1 MRGKQIAIIIPAFD
15 PDDKLL
21 LLLEELT
28 ISLHNIKLIVVNDGS
43 KEETNEIFRKA
54 EDYSIVLTHSK
65 NYGKGRAIKTA
76 LTYIQLNEPED
87 TIVVIADA
95 DGQHTVEDIN
105 KVAEAAGD
113 DCTLVLGSRS
123 FVGNVPAR
131 SQFGNTLTRGIF
143 RLATKVSVKDTQT
156 GLRAF
161 AYSMIP
167 YLKSIEGDRYEYEM
181 NVLLQCARDGIA
193 LKEVPIETIY
203 LEGNQSSHFRVIKD
217 SYRIYKE
224 IIRFSCSSLLS
235 FLIDYGMFSI
245 WNVIFGALGMHQ
257 VIAMSNLGARFISS
271 ICNYTMNKKYVFKDK
286 ESVHSSAVKYFTLV
300 VAILAMNTLLLMIL
314 VHTILPNPYAA
325 KIIVEIIMFI
335 VSYYVQ
341 KHFVFHNNR
350 KESVIYDQVK
360 NEK

>member
-1 MRGKQIAIIIPAFD
+1 MRGKEIAIIIPAFD
-15 PDDKLL
+15 PDERLL
-21 LLLEELT
+21 QLLEELT

-43 KEETNEIFRKA
+43 KEETNKIFQKA
-54 EDYSIVLTHSK
+54 EDYSTVLTHSK

-76 LTYIQLNEPED
+76 LAYIQMNEPED

-105 KVAEAAGD
+105 KVATAAGED
-113 DCTLVLGSRS
+113 STLVLGSRS

-143 RLATKVSVKDTQT
+143 HLATKVSVKDTQT

-161 AYSMIP
+161 PYSMIS

-181 NVLLQCARDGIA
+181 NVLLQCSRDGIT
-193 LKEVPIETIY
+193 LNEVPIETIY
-203 LEGNQSSHFRVIKD
+203 IEENKSSHFRVIKD

-235 FLIDYGMFSI
+235 FLIDYGMFTI
-245 WNVIFGALGMHQ
+245 WNLIFGALNMHQ
-257 VIAMSNLGARFISS
+257 VVALSNLCARCISS
-271 ICNYTMNKKYVFKDK
+271 VCNYTMNKKYVFKDK
-286 ESVHSSAVKYFTLV
+286 ESIHKSAIKYFSLV
-300 VAILAMNTLLLMIL
+300 VAILGMNTLLLMIL
-314 VHTILPNPYAA
+314 VHTILPNPYIA
-325 KIIVEIIMFI
+325 KVIVEIIMFI

-341 KHFVFHNNR
+341 KHFVFH
-350 KESVIYDQVK
+350 K
-360 NEK
+360 

>member
-15 PDDKLL
+15 PDERLL

-28 ISLHNIKLIVVNDGS
+28 ISLHNIKIIVVNDGS
-43 KEETNEIFRKA
+43 KEETKEIFRKA
-54 EDYSIVLTHSK
+54 EYYSIVLTHSK

-76 LTYIQLNEPED
+76 LTYIQLNESED

-95 DGQHTVEDIN
+95 DGQHTVGDIN
-105 KVAEAAGD
+105 KVGEAAGE

-123 FVGNVPAR
+123 FMGNVPTR

-156 GLRAF
+156 GLRSF
-161 AYSMIP
+161 TYSMIL
-167 YLKSIEGDRYEYEM
+167 YLKSIEGERYEYEM
-181 NVLLQCARDGIA
+181 NVLLQCARDGIT

-203 LEGNQSSHFRVIKD
+203 LEENQSSHFRVIKD

-235 FLIDYGMFSI
+235 FLIDYGMFTI
-245 WNVIFGALGMHQ
+245 WNWVFDALSVHH
-257 VIAMSNLGARFISS
+257 VVALSNLCARCISS
-271 ICNYTMNKKYVFKDK
+271 VCNYSMNKKYVFKDIGR
-286 ESVHSSAVKYFTLV
+286 VHSSAIKYFSLV
-300 VAILAMNTLLLMIL
+300 ITILGMNTLLLMLL
-314 VHTILPNPYAA
+314 VHTIVPNPYVA
-325 KIIVEIIMFI
+325 KIMVEIIMFL

-341 KHFVFHNNR
+341 KHFVFHK
-350 KESVIYDQVK
+350 KERIL
-360 NEK
+360 

>member
-1 MRGKQIAIIIPAFD
+1 MRGKEIAIIIPAFD
-15 PDDKLL
+15 PDERLL
-21 LLLEELT
+21 RLLDELT
-28 ISLHNIKLIVVNDGS
+28 ISIHNITLIVVNDGS
-43 KEETNEIFRKA
+43 KEETNDIFRKA

-76 LTYIQLNEPED
+76 LTYVQMNEQED

-105 KVAEAAGD
+105 KVAKAAGE

-123 FVGNVPAR
+123 FVGDVPAR
-131 SQFGNTLTRGIF
+131 SQLGNALTRGIF
-143 RLATKVSVKDTQT
+143 RLATKVSIQDTQT

-161 AYSMIP
+161 SYKMIP
-167 YLKSIEGDRYEYEM
+167 YLKRIEGERYEYEM
-181 NVLLQCARDGIA
+181 NVLLQCARDGITI
-193 LKEVPIETIY
+193 KEVPIETVYI
-203 LEGNQSSHFRVIKD
+203 EENKSSHFRVIKD

-245 WNVIFGALGMHQ
+245 WNVIFGALGVHQ
-257 VIAMSNLGARFISS
+257 VVAMSNLLARFISS
-271 ICNYTMNKKYVFKDK
+271 ICNYTMNKRYVFKDK
-286 ESVHSSAVKYFTLV
+286 ESVRSSAVKYFSLV
-300 VAILAMNTLLLMIL
+300 VTILAMNTLLLMIL
-314 VHTILPNPYAA
+314 VHTIIPNPYVA
-325 KIIVEIIMFI
+325 KIIVEFIMFI
-335 VSYYVQ
+335 VSYYMQ